1 MVTVGEKKV
10 CALFFHALC
19 LNSHIN
25 DYVWSHAWPPQ
36 AKSFL
41 ALFSSIKKIAKKAKL
56 FNRLPTT
63 GKLFCFVFDEVEILE
78 QSEGSDDG
86 EEDEEIVIRV
96 HKAETITEEAKT
108 ILPKNN
114 NSAKDILSKNEDK
127 KQQQRRHHKPIFD
140 HKPQPKLDEQN
151 NLGNLNVK
159 NKNEKN
165 KEKKK
170 LPPRYFIL
178 RSNNEENVR
187 VSIEQ
192 SLWATQKR
200 NEDTLNAAF
209 EVG

>member
-1 MVTVGEKKV
+1 M
-10 CALFFHALC
+10 F
-19 LNSHIN
+19 
-25 DYVWSHAWPPQ
+25 
-36 AKSFL
+36 
-41 ALFSSIKKIAKKAKL
+41 
-56 FNRLPTT
+56 
-63 GKLFCFVFDEVEILE
+63 FDEVEILE

-108 ILPKNN
+108 ILPKNK
-114 NSAKDILSKNEDK
+114 NSTNDILSNNEGK
-127 KQQQRRHHKPIFD
+127 TRYHKPIFD
-140 HKPQPKLDEQN
+140 HKPEPKLDEQN
-151 NLGNLNVK
+151 NLANLDIK